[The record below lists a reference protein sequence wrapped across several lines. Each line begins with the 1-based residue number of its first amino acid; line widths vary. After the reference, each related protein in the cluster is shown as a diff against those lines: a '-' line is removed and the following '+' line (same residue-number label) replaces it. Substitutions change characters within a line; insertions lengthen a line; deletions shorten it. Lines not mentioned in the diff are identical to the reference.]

1 MMCRVLE
8 VSSSGYYAWRKRRD
22 TPPAGGTPRAKRAA
36 IADLVIDIFNEHNGF
51 AGARTIYRQLQAQNV
66 ATTLY
71 AVRKIMADNT
81 LHTKYRRAFKR
92 TTIQDPQAS
101 ARADLLRR
109 RFYPAMPTT
118 YLCGDITYLR
128 TAQGW
133 MYLAVVIDLST
144 RMVVGWQ
151 IADRMSAQ
159 LVVDALTMAHAAGFV
174 AGNAVFHSDRGSQ
187 YTSKQFAQT
196 AKKLDVR
203 LSTGAVGVC
212 WDNAVAESMF
222 STLKLHLLYEKKQ
235 FASKFDARYEVGH
248 WIEAYYNRRRIH
260 STTGLIPAE
269 AMSQFKT
276 RCADTHRGSLTPTTK
291 HNGFTRPQDLTQPTP
306 FTYMGVSAIVGGD
319 QGSWYREYASLVS
332 VFRVPGTARGGSQK
346 SSTATKYS
354 LSATR

>member
-36 IADLVIDIFNEHNGF
+36 ITDLVIEIFNEHNGF

-196 AKKLDVR
+196 ARKLDVR
-203 LSTGAVGVC
+203 LSVRCGFLVPV
-212 WDNAVAESMF
+212 F
-222 STLKLHLLYEKKQ
+222 
-235 FASKFDARYEVGH
+235 
-248 WIEAYYNRRRIH
+248 RRPG
-260 STTGLIPAE
+260 TT
-269 AMSQFKT
+269 
-276 RCADTHRGSLTPTTK
+276 
-291 HNGFTRPQDLTQPTP
+291 
-306 FTYMGVSAIVGGD
+306 
-319 QGSWYREYASLVS
+319 
-332 VFRVPGTARGGSQK
+332 VFRVVGTGAGPTESARLFALFVRIYWGGGLAHVEVSDAD
-346 SSTATKYS
+346 SVAVVE
-354 LSATR
+354 AANE

>member
-36 IADLVIDIFNEHNGF
+36 ITDLVIEIFNEHNGF

-133 MYLAVVIDLST
+133 MYLVVVIDLST

-276 RCADTHRGSLTPTTK
+276 RCADTH
-291 HNGFTRPQDLTQPTP
+291 
-306 FTYMGVSAIVGGD
+306 
-319 QGSWYREYASLVS
+319 
-332 VFRVPGTARGGSQK
+332 TA
-346 SSTATKYS
+346 A
-354 LSATR
+354 A